1 MSVEEMA
8 QKRYCHGVKAD
19 CTVQHN
25 LDKKL
30 FMTSNSK
37 QCDVNNQ
44 VKQTHHKSNDDQV
57 EKGHIISFSNTIV
70 QPVAVMIKLLC
81 APITTAAMLRRI

>member
-1 MSVEEMA
+1 MLLSDEFVCRYACSLKHNMSVEEMA

-19 CTVQHN
+19 CTVQHD

-37 QCDVNNQ
+37 QCDVNYQ

-57 EKGHIISFSNTIV
+57 EKGHIISFPNTIV
-70 QPVAVMIKLLC
+70 
-81 APITTAAMLRRI
+81 